1 MIVATFNATTGWA
14 GKNITWQ
21 DDRLVLDGHGVIT
34 AFDLMGY
41 DGQGQLDWPSEEMRS
56 WAAARYSWELA
67 VATPAAVAQPAA
79 ATPEATPAE
88 ATTTPAATPAAAT
101 ATPDTAVLA
110 APVTPPTPVTPTTV
124 AHRPFMPET
133 VTEEPAIA
141 QGSATTEAPAAES
154 TAEDDEAAAAA
165 AETAAVA
172 AETEMAAVE
181 PEAAAEMEAV
191 EPEAAAEVEVEAAP
205 LASETEAA
213 PPPADEV
220 RDVLAPGGDIV
231 ELVGTAPYQEALEV
245 IAGDT
250 PESAPEL
257 EKWAH
262 LIPEPDNPWD
272 RNAVAVYIDARKIGY
287 LPRESSAAYAAL
299 LTHLWAAS
307 RARAVCRA
315 VVTGG
320 SYKVTTQAGSVAEVD
335 DEQFG
340 VKLALAAPQ
349 HFDVTRELRQLTAE
363 ELAEGP
369 PPI

>member
-34 AFDLMGY
+34 TADVMEY
-41 DGQGQLDWPSEEMRS
+41 DRQGHLDWPSEEMRS
-56 WAAARYSWELA
+56 WAATRLSWEQA
-67 VATPAAVAQPAA
+67 VAA
-79 ATPEATPAE
+79 PEAASATATA
-88 ATTTPAATPAAAT
+88 ATTTT
-101 ATPDTAVLA
+101 A
-110 APVTPPTPVTPTTV
+110 TPVTPTTPSAPITPTTDAHHPFV
-124 AHRPFMPET
+124 AET
-133 VTEEPAIA
+133 AVEEPV
-141 QGSATTEAPAAES
+141 
-154 TAEDDEAAAAA
+154 TAEEPGTTHKPAEPVAADEEVAADETAPEAAGIEAAAAA
-165 AETAAVA
+165 
-172 AETEMAAVE
+172 
-181 PEAAAEMEAV
+181 
-191 EPEAAAEVEVEAAP
+191 VEAAP
-205 LASETEAA
+205 AAEAA
-213 PPPADEV
+213 ADAETAPLPSDEV
-220 RDVLAPGGDIV
+220 YDVLAPGGDIA
-231 ELVGTAPYQEALEV
+231 ELVGTAPYQDTLRV

-272 RNAVAVYIDARKIGY
+272 RNAVAVYIDAHKIGY

-299 LTHLWAAS
+299 LTQLWANA
-307 RARAVCRA
+307 RARVVCRA

-320 SYKVTTQAGSVAEVD
+320 SFRVTTQAGSVAEVD

-349 HFDVTRELRQLTAE
+349 HFDVTRELQRLTAE

-369 PPI
+369 PPILSRAANASPSRRSVV

>member
-1 MIVATFNATTGWA
+1 MLSPRQRLRLLPKMRPRPRPTPRPRRPRSRQRPTRKPRRSPPTRYTTCW
-14 GKNITWQ
+14 
-21 DDRLVLDGHGVIT
+21 R
-34 AFDLMGY
+34 
-41 DGQGQLDWPSEEMRS
+41 
-56 WAAARYSWELA
+56 
-67 VATPAAVAQPAA
+67 
-79 ATPEATPAE
+79 
-88 ATTTPAATPAAAT
+88 PAATSRSSWARRPIRRRCRSSPAT
-101 ATPDTAVLA
+101 S
-110 APVTPPTPVTPTTV
+110 
-124 AHRPFMPET
+124 R
-133 VTEEPAIA
+133 
-141 QGSATTEAPAAES
+141 S
-154 TAEDDEAAAAA
+154 
-165 AETAAVA
+165 
-172 AETEMAAVE
+172 
-181 PEAAAEMEAV
+181 
-191 EPEAAAEVEVEAAP
+191 P
-205 LASETEAA
+205 LS
-213 PPPADEV
+213 
-220 RDVLAPGGDIV
+220 
-231 ELVGTAPYQEALEV
+231 
-245 IAGDT
+245 
-250 PESAPEL
+250 EL

-299 LTHLWAAS
+299 LTQLWATS